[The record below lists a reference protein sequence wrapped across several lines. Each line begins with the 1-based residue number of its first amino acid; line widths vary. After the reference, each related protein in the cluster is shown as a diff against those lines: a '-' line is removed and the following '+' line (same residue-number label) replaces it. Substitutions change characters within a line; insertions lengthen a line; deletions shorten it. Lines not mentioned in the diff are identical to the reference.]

1 MQLLPGTVGM
11 KKCDPELDDYG
22 IGSSMW
28 ELTTMLMISLQYHLV
43 LGRKHSP
50 HGKQEP
56 SIQYKSQQG
65 NGLCTELIIE
75 KLMYVPPDQLSE
87 GVAVWLTFP
96 IDVNSRKQGVNSL
109 DSAYMAP
116 NAKELLLVILLI
128 IRPWDPGIY
137 KFNFNRSSSAQIL
150 QESWTAKIE

>member
-1 MQLLPGTVGM
+1 M
-11 KKCDPELDDYG
+11 KECDPELDDYG
-22 IGSSMW
+22 ISSSMW
-28 ELTTMLMISLQYHLV
+28 VLTIMLIVSLQYHLV
-43 LGRKHSP
+43 LGMKHSP

-56 SIQYKSQQG
+56 SIQYKSQKG

-128 IRPWDPGIY
+128 IRP
-137 KFNFNRSSSAQIL
+137 
-150 QESWTAKIE
+150 

>member
-1 MQLLPGTVGM
+1 MV
-11 KKCDPELDDYG
+11 D
-22 IGSSMW
+22 
-28 ELTTMLMISLQYHLV
+28 
-43 LGRKHSP
+43 
-50 HGKQEP
+50 
-56 SIQYKSQQG
+56 
-65 NGLCTELIIE
+65 
-75 KLMYVPPDQLSE
+75 VPI
-87 GVAVWLTFP
+87 AV
-96 IDVNSRKQGVNSL
+96 DSRKQGVNSV

>member
-1 MQLLPGTVGM
+1 LEGNT
-11 KKCDPELDDYG
+11 
-22 IGSSMW
+22 
-28 ELTTMLMISLQYHLV
+28 
-43 LGRKHSP
+43 P

-56 SIQYKSQQG
+56 SIQYKSQEG
-65 NGLCTELIIE
+65 NGFYTKLIIAE
-75 KLMYVPPDQLSE
+75 FMYVPPDQLSE

-128 IRPWDPGIY
+128 IRP
-137 KFNFNRSSSAQIL
+137 
-150 QESWTAKIE
+150 

>member
-1 MQLLPGTVGM
+1 MGT
-11 KKCDPELDDYG
+11 
-22 IGSSMW
+22 
-28 ELTTMLMISLQYHLV
+28 
-43 LGRKHSP
+43 
-50 HGKQEP
+50 QEP

-65 NGLCTELIIE
+65 NGFCTELIIE
-75 KLMYVPPDQLSE
+75 KLMYVPPDQLCE

-128 IRPWDPGIY
+128 IRPWDLGMY
-137 KFNFNRSSSAQIL
+137 KFNFNRSIFYCRPAQIL
-150 QESWTAKIE
+150 QESWTAKIEQRVGHPGYGVGTSNILAFRAAEV

>member
-1 MQLLPGTVGM
+1 
-11 KKCDPELDDYG
+11 
-22 IGSSMW
+22 
-28 ELTTMLMISLQYHLV
+28 
-43 LGRKHSP
+43 
-50 HGKQEP
+50 
-56 SIQYKSQQG
+56 
-65 NGLCTELIIE
+65 
-75 KLMYVPPDQLSE
+75 MYVPPDQLSE
-87 GVAVWLTFP
+87 GVAMWLTFP
-96 IDVNSRKQGVNSL
+96 IAVDSRKQGVNSV

>member
-1 MQLLPGTVGM
+1 LEGNT
-11 KKCDPELDDYG
+11 
-22 IGSSMW
+22 
-28 ELTTMLMISLQYHLV
+28 
-43 LGRKHSP
+43 P

-56 SIQYKSQQG
+56 SIQYKSQEG
-65 NGLCTELIIE
+65 NGFYTKLIIAE
-75 KLMYVPPDQLSE
+75 FMYVPPDQLSE
-87 GVAVWLTFP
+87 GVAMWLTFP
-96 IDVNSRKQGVNSL
+96 IAVDSRKQGVNSV